1 MNNILI
7 ELLFFIVNAIHVGSW
22 IFILIGGFLNKQYAF
37 WIIYYIVPFMYILQI
52 FPEHPFETI
61 KIKLLGKEKE
71 KREKLYHPLFVL
83 TILQKNLTEW
93 FFKKSI
99 FNPVSYQG
107 LMIFAMIINTRIVLH
122 KKIL

>member
-1 MNNILI
+1 MNNILVEI
-7 ELLFFIVNAIHVGSW
+7 LFFIVNAIHVGAW

-37 WIIYYIVPFMYILQI
+37 WIIYYIIPFMYILQI
-52 FPEHPFETI
+52 FPEHPLETI

-83 TILQKNLTEW
+83 PILQKNLTEL

-99 FNPVSYQG
+99 FNPVSHQG
-107 LMIFAMIINTRIVLH
+107 LMILGMIINIRIVLTTY
-122 KKIL
+122 K